1 MRICPLS
8 FRKKWGF
15 FGQKVWKKYGYP
27 NFTLK
32 RIIIADDYTEVEIE
46 VNYLIDV
53 GRGSVVETDF
63 DQPKEF
69 EKLRPEFERVL
80 ANFFARLS

>member
-1 MRICPLS
+1 M
-8 FRKKWGF
+8 GF
-15 FGQKVWKKYGYP
+15 LWAKSLEKYGYP